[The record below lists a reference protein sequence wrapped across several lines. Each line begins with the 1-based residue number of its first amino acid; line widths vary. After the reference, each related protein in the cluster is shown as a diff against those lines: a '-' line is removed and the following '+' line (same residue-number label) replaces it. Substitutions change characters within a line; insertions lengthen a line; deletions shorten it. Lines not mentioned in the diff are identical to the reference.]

1 MAASPVRVVVHMAVK
16 PEHIDDFIRDFTQKL
31 IPPTRREPGCIE
43 YDLAQDSTDPA
54 RFILIEAWE
63 SEEALSVH
71 LAQPE
76 LQAAIAALRP
86 MAAEPLRVHKLRS
99 VPAPG

>member
-1 MAASPVRVVVHMAVK
+1 MAATPVRVVVHIAVK
-16 PEHIDDFIRDFTQKL
+16 PEHIDEFIRVFTQTL

-43 YDLAQDSTDPA
+43 YDLAQDLTDPA

-71 LAQPE
+71 LALPQV
-76 LQAAIAALRP
+76 QSGIAGLRS

-99 VPAPG
+99 LPAPG